1 RVDRTPASRR
11 SAENEVPR
19 TEQKYPCRRAPSA
32 SRSPGGARSSSR
44 RRRCRDALVDAQR
57 VLALEKRRLR
67 SGPEDAGGCA
77 RAAETDGDVFGEPGR
92 KAEGEGAD
100 ERVAG
105 TRRVDRIHVLG
116 GNVDRRAV
124 CPEEHCT
131 PVAERDEEPRREPSR
146 ECAHRRA
153 LVPGRETD
161 RRRERRKLGLVRDEP
176 VGHGDEP
183 GGEGSCGGRIE

>member
-1 RVDRTPASRR
+1 MLITKAPSRRVVRRVTATTGMPGVGRTPPHHPPLQRVTEDRSERQVRRVTAPTVHATADRTPASPR
-11 SAENEVPR
+11 SPEKEGPR

-32 SRSPGGARSSSR
+32 SRAPGGARSSSR

-100 ERVAG
+100 ERV
-105 TRRVDRIHVLG
+105 
-116 GNVDRRAV
+116 
-124 CPEEHCT
+124 
-131 PVAERDEEPRREPSR
+131 
-146 ECAHRRA
+146 
-153 LVPGRETD
+153 
-161 RRRERRKLGLVRDEP
+161 
-176 VGHGDEP
+176 
-183 GGEGSCGGRIE
+183 